1 MIRNLIFD
9 IGGVIIDDGN
19 GPLARV
25 LNLSPGKLSVLKGLL
40 YNNPRWSEGVMLG
53 KITQHNY
60 MLEMIKKIP
69 RMGRRNQEMFVLGVP
84 AGDSADFNE

>member
-60 MLEMIKKIP
+60 MLEMIKNTQNGPKKSRNVCP
-69 RMGRRNQEMFVLGVP
+69 RSSSRR
-84 AGDSADFNE
+84 